1 MTTRSRVVG
10 VIGLI
15 HSISLASGFVAPV
28 TSSHLKAASST
39 AAMAGPSSPR
49 PNLPI
54 PPPLLSLEP
63 GTWAHDTMSRRLNEE
78 IFQRTYEENEEV
90 LLSPPFERA
99 LARFRQL
106 RAELTEAATTKLR
119 HVQFDKDT
127 DGRPAQ
133 AVEQEE
139 REWRDIMGPYVDDGD
154 TWLSAP
160 WLVTEFYAYRRL
172 MEVSPAT
179 HSRFRSGTQSGDFMN
194 VSLN

>member
-1 MTTRSRVVG
+1 
-10 VIGLI
+10 
-15 HSISLASGFVAPV
+15 
-28 TSSHLKAASST
+28 
-39 AAMAGPSSPR
+39 
-49 PNLPI
+49 
-54 PPPLLSLEP
+54 
-63 GTWAHDTMSRRLNEE
+63 MSRRLNEE